1 MGTTPITTMTMTT
14 SAITAMGMVTPTPG
28 TTVMADTKA
37 PARPAADLLRLAQWL
52 SPAFPTGAFACSHG
66 LEQVIAAGEVKD
78 ADTLECWV
86 ADTVMYGA
94 GRLDASLLVAVMT
107 GGDADRL
114 AALARAM
121 AASRER
127 QDETEA
133 QGAAFAATVAAITG
147 QPQPARPLP
156 VAVGVAA
163 RALALPPSDVAALY
177 LQSFAG
183 SLVSVAVR
191 FVPLGQTE
199 GQQVL
204 ARLHPILLAVA
215 TEAAET
221 PPEQMGTFAL
231 RGDVAAMAHEVLE
244 TRLFRT

>member
-1 MGTTPITTMTMTT
+1 
-14 SAITAMGMVTPTPG
+14 MVEVRAPT
-28 TTVMADTKA
+28 
-37 PARPAADLLRLAQWL
+37 RSAADLLRLAQWL
-52 SPAFPTGAFACSHG
+52 SPAFPTGAFAYSHG
-66 LEQVIAAGEVKD
+66 LEQVIAAGEVQD
-78 ADTLECWV
+78 ADALECWV

-94 GRLDASLLVAVMT
+94 GRLDASLLVAAMT

-127 QDETEA
+127 QEETEA
-133 QGAAFAATVAAITG
+133 QGAAFAATVSAITG
-147 QPQPARPLP
+147 QFQPPRPLP

-163 RALALPPSDVAALY
+163 RTLDLPPPDVAALY

-183 SLVSVAVR
+183 GLVSVAVR

-204 ARLHPILLAVA
+204 SRLHPILLAVA
-215 TEAAET
+215 SEAAES
-221 PPEQMGTFAL
+221 PPELMGTFAL
-231 RGDVAAMAHEVLE
+231 RGDIAAMVHETME
-244 TRLFRT
+244 TRLYRT

>member
-1 MGTTPITTMTMTT
+1 MTE
-14 SAITAMGMVTPTPG
+14 AKVQNRA
-28 TTVMADTKA
+28 
-37 PARPAADLLRLAQWL
+37 AADLMRLAQWL
-52 SPAFPTGAFACSHG
+52 SPAFPTGAFAFSHG
-66 LEQVIAAGEVKD
+66 LEQVIAVGEVPD
-78 ADTLECWV
+78 ADALECWV

-94 GRLDASLLVAVMT
+94 GRLDASLLVAAMT
-107 GGDADRL
+107 GEDADRL

-127 QDETEA
+127 QQETEA
-133 QGAAFAATVAAITG
+133 QGAAFAATVSAITG

-156 VAVGVAA
+156 VAIGVAA
-163 RALALPPSDVAALY
+163 RMLSLPPADVAALY
-177 LQSFAG
+177 LQAFAG
-183 SLVSVAVR
+183 TLVSVAVR

-221 PPEQMGTFAL
+221 PPEHMGTFAL
-231 RGDVAAMAHEVLE
+231 RGDVAAMTHEVLE